1 MLNHSFNETN
11 LMNKTQDSFTSPVMN
26 ENMTDLERSK
36 AMTKISKLEEE
47 AILSYEELLQCAIAS
62 EDEEM
67 IALITE
73 ITNDERKHVGNILA
87 ARQQFAPE
95 VYDQIEQGEAEFA
108 EIQNDAYN
116 QMDDE
121 EFYDVM
127 NDDEE
132 FYDIMEDEDSMVEIP
147 EEAYVIIE
155 KNGSKWKTLAT
166 AKNLNEAKNKYNKN
180 VVKTKNE
187 MRLLTLKDL
196 KQLKSESKN
205 ESISKKNEAP
215 LDAHSLFT
223 ALNSELAT
231 IYQCEITK
239 DGFLRCTDDEG
250 NYIEIAFIENTDPI
264 ELGMKVSLMDG
275 TDSETVYYAYD
286 TIQATVDFITA
297 VFISEINAS
306 QEEKFETEVEEETE
320 KVEKDLE
327 DAKESKSIKVVECL
341 KEPDDIRNL
350 ELAIQFT
357 KKYYDEDELAEDLDP
372 FAEELQKRGID
383 LNKEIYNII
392 INNLRAGLDLKSAVE
407 DAFKSCKD
415 ECGTVSDLGVAP
427 IMPVGSSI
435 FPKEDKE
442 DKINESIEQEQEVEN
457 LMDAALEDIK
467 NGNPTAEDWI
477 EDAKYIFNSLD
488 DQEAKN
494 RLANKY
500 PDYLNENLNQVT
512 KDLVK
517 ATNSK
522 VTPAEELNKELFM
535 KDKAAT
541 TAHDNGMAY
550 RIGFKHDEPVV
561 PIIDQA
567 AMDNAMTTA
576 SFVFT
581 MPASEAYSK
590 AQESFKNIDK
600 KEIEDLLKSA
610 NFGGL
615 VKYLYES
622 IKQNEDTFT
631 DPQLNQVNPDISN
644 TNASGNDTETPKL
657 ADDIDPAPTEVEG
670 FSKDDSEIKNTS
682 NTPQSDNEITKDAGT
697 QDVPTT

>member
-116 QMDDE
+116 QM
-121 EFYDVM
+121 
-127 NDDEE
+127 
-132 FYDIMEDEDSMVEIP
+132 EDEDSMVEIP

-215 LDAHSLFT
+215 LDARSLFT
-223 ALNSELAT
+223 ALNSKLAT

-239 DGFLRCTDDEG
+239 DGFLRCTDEEG

-350 ELAIQFT
+350 DLAIQFT

-383 LNKEIYNII
+383 LNKEVYNII
-392 INNLRAGLDLKSAVE
+392 IN
-407 DAFKSCKD
+407 
-415 ECGTVSDLGVAP
+415 
-427 IMPVGSSI
+427 I
-435 FPKEDKE
+435 
-442 DKINESIEQEQEVEN
+442 
-457 LMDAALEDIK
+457 
-467 NGNPTAEDWI
+467 
-477 EDAKYIFNSLD
+477 
-488 DQEAKN
+488 
-494 RLANKY
+494 
-500 PDYLNENLNQVT
+500 
-512 KDLVK
+512 
-517 ATNSK
+517 
-522 VTPAEELNKELFM
+522 
-535 KDKAAT
+535 
-541 TAHDNGMAY
+541 
-550 RIGFKHDEPVV
+550 
-561 PIIDQA
+561 
-567 AMDNAMTTA
+567 
-576 SFVFT
+576 
-581 MPASEAYSK
+581 
-590 AQESFKNIDK
+590 
-600 KEIEDLLKSA
+600 
-610 NFGGL
+610 
-615 VKYLYES
+615 
-622 IKQNEDTFT
+622 
-631 DPQLNQVNPDISN
+631 
-644 TNASGNDTETPKL
+644 
-657 ADDIDPAPTEVEG
+657 
-670 FSKDDSEIKNTS
+670 
-682 NTPQSDNEITKDAGT
+682 
-697 QDVPTT
+697 